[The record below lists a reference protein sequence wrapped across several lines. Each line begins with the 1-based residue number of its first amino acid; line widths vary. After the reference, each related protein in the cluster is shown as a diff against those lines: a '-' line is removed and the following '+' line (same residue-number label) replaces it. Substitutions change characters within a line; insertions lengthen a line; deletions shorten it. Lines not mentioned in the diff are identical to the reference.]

1 MPIIIETEDGRTFGP
16 GQPYG
21 YQGQY
26 QGQRQPGIETANM
39 RSVPQRTIQDEVRKY
54 SNESPGS
61 GWTPDR
67 GDFAKRFRNPDT
79 TTVPVGPEGKKIFND
94 PDRFGRMRP
103 TVNPYARRIDNN
115 PMGGANIGGGW
126 NQYEGGPG
134 PRHVMPMPY
143 AAAMGGGGGGNPFD
157 PGNLG
162 MDSGSYLSSRF
173 GGGLDDAAGM
183 NESARGMLE
192 DAGFEVAGKTTDD
205 RVSEKLWGQAVN
217 SFPPGTPDM
226 ILQQEWE
233 RLKQIYF
240 DKKYGSPT
248 LPSRSDIVGLS

>member
-126 NQYEGGPG
+126 NQYEGGPNKS
-134 PRHVMPMPY
+134 PWEYYNLRNATPMS
-143 AAAMGGGGGGNPFD
+143 
-157 PGNLG
+157 
-162 MDSGSYLSSRF
+162 SGSYLSSMY

-183 NESARGMLE
+183 NESARGMIE
-192 DAGFEVAGKTTDD
+192 GAGFEVAGKTTDD